1 MTDLPL
7 FVLALMIFQRFT
19 PRVLGMSQRDSTT
32 VKVGDK
38 TFFLKEASQHF
49 QLRGRRTFGTPA
61 SLTPLPQNSSS
72 NNGSQ
77 TVLDIA
83 PPPTTTDHPLPIPE
97 DAFSIPSSPLPGV
110 DSDTEDI
117 GEKAEGQVDPGTNAQ
132 PQLQALDEATKVPK
146 AEEQSPPEPEEEA
159 FFFKQCWTE
168 STRDK
173 EFDIIEAAHSRA
185 EELLKEY
192 SWMVTD
198 HLPKVEASEASSVN
212 ITSVF
217 RVVVNKD
224 GGLESMSEADI
235 EKRGRVRVRMVSKKL
250 KPITGLKPN
259 EFWKVFWDIVRCT
272 RFIFTFILG

>member
-1 MTDLPL
+1 M
-7 FVLALMIFQRFT
+7 
-19 PRVLGMSQRDSTT
+19 
-32 VKVGDK
+32 
-38 TFFLKEASQHF
+38 
-49 QLRGRRTFGTPA
+49 
-61 SLTPLPQNSSS
+61 
-72 NNGSQ
+72 
-77 TVLDIA
+77 
-83 PPPTTTDHPLPIPE
+83 
-97 DAFSIPSSPLPGV
+97 
-110 DSDTEDI
+110 
-117 GEKAEGQVDPGTNAQ
+117 
-132 PQLQALDEATKVPK
+132 QALDEATKVPK

-173 EFDIIEAAHSRA
+173 EFDIIETAHSRA

-198 HLPKVEASEASSVN
+198 HLPKVEASEASNVN

-250 KPITGLKPN
+250 KPITELEPT
-259 EFWKVFWDIVRCT
+259 EFWKVFWQIVRCT
-272 RFIFTFILG
+272 CFVFPFILG

>member
-19 PRVLGMSQRDSTT
+19 PRVLGMSQLDTTT

-38 TFFLKEASQHF
+38 TFFVKEASQHF
-49 QLRGRRTFGTPA
+49 QLQGRRTFGTPA
-61 SLTPLPQNSSS
+61 SLTPLPQNGSS
-72 NNGSQ
+72 NNGGQ

-83 PPPTTTDHPLPIPE
+83 PPPTTTDQPLPIPE
-97 DAFSIPSSPLPGV
+97 DAFSIPSSPLPGI
-110 DSDTEDI
+110 DSDTENI

-173 EFDIIEAAHSRA
+173 EFDIIETAHSRA

-198 HLPKVEASEASSVN
+198 HLPKVEASEASNVN

-250 KPITGLKPN
+250 KPITGLEPN

-272 RFIFTFILG
+272 CFIFPFILS

>member
-19 PRVLGMSQRDSTT
+19 PRVLGMSQLDTTT

-38 TFFLKEASQHF
+38 TFFVKEASQHF
-49 QLRGRRTFGTPA
+49 QLQGRRTFGTPA
-61 SLTPLPQNSSS
+61 SLTPLPQNS
-72 NNGSQ
+72 NNGGQ
-77 TVLDIA
+77 NVLGIA
-83 PPPTTTDHPLPIPE
+83 PPQTITDQPLPIPE
-97 DAFSIPSSPLPGV
+97 DAFSIPSSPLPGI
-110 DSDTEDI
+110 DSDTENI

-159 FFFKQCWTE
+159 FFLKQCWTE

-173 EFDIIEAAHSRA
+173 EFDIIETAHSRA

-198 HLPKVEASEASSVN
+198 HLPKVEAAEASSVDV
-212 ITSVF
+212 TSIF
-217 RVVVNKD
+217 RTLIYET
-224 GGLESMSEADI
+224 GGVEGTSKADI
-235 EKRGRVRVRMVSKKL
+235 EKRSRVKVWMVSERL
-250 KPITGLKPN
+250 KPVTSLKPDD
-259 EFWKVFWDIVRCT
+259 FWKVFWYIVRC
-272 RFIFTFILG
+272 G